1 MKQNNLI
8 HLLLVNPSKNDAVEL
23 SNLLRNNN
31 LTLDSKIV
39 SNAALFDDA
48 INKKTYDIIL
58 FKNDI
63 ANLDISSAL
72 KKLNSRQK
80 NHTITI
86 LLGNK
91 TAKETLKLFNQGI
104 NAVINED
111 SIELIVPTIKK
122 EFAALKAFRSEDI
135 LKQKLNDSEHR
146 CHQLIDS
153 SHDAI
158 AYIHEGMHIFSNEP
172 YCKMFGYNSRE
183 DIEVMPIMDLVS
195 SDDAAELK
203 KSLRYYSESNKLSTD
218 NTKKESSLNVKGIK
232 EDSTE
237 FQINME
243 FQFASMSGEDCIQII
258 IRNNEI
264 SLKAQ
269 KKLEKQLT
277 LLNTHCQE
285 TGLYNRHYF
294 LTLLDKAVEDAVDNN
309 NNSYLLFISLNNF
322 INIRE
327 SLGDIKSDK
336 LIIDIANLIKNIT
349 NEGSSLARFESN
361 QFSAIINTDDEKQI
375 LQIAKEILE
384 AVNTHIIDISEGNIL
399 TSCNIGIS
407 KINSSSKNSQHI
419 LTEVR
424 KACAAAITKSDQQI
438 HLYTPDITELKD
450 QELSNYWSGEIDNAI
465 NQKRMFLVFQPI
477 VSLSGDVN
485 ENFELFI
492 RLRDQQGN
500 VIFPQEFLK
509 PVEAS
514 GHSIH
519 VDRWII
525 AEAMRILAERVKA
538 GHKNRFFIKLSSPSL
553 KDKKLVSWITHN
565 LERYELNAESV
576 IFQVVAH
583 QAAENLYNIQ
593 LLDKQLHQ
601 LGCKLSFERFGK
613 EENAF
618 SLLKHINVE
627 FLKIDFELVQNISIN
642 IEKLTKLI
650 KVCDQANKL
659 NIKTIVPFVEEAG
672 SLSLA
677 WKSGTH
683 YIQGDFLQKAGDSL
697 DFDFDSFT

>member
-8 HLLLVNPSKNDAVEL
+8 QLLLVNPSKNDAVEI

-39 SNAALFDDA
+39 SDAALFDDA

-58 FKNDI
+58 FKNGI
-63 ANLDISSAL
+63 AKLNISSAL
-72 KKLNSRQK
+72 KKLNNQQE
-80 NHTITI
+80 NHTVVL

-91 TAKETLKLFNQGI
+91 TAKETLKLLNQGI
-104 NAVINED
+104 DAVINED
-111 SIELIVPTIKK
+111 SKELIVPAIKK

-135 LKQKLNDSEHR
+135 LKQKLKDSERR

-153 SHDAI
+153 SNDAI

-183 DIEVMPIMDLVS
+183 DIEAMPVMDLVS
-195 SDDAAELK
+195 SDDAAKLK
-203 KSLRYYSESNKLSTD
+203 KSLRNYSESNKHTID
-218 NTKKESSLNVKGIK
+218 NTKKESTLNLKGIK

-237 FQINME
+237 FQIKME
-243 FQFASMSGEDCIQII
+243 FQSASMSGEDCTQII
-258 IRNNEI
+258 IRNDDI

-269 KKLEKQLT
+269 KKLEQQLT
-277 LLNTHCQE
+277 ILNTHCQE

-294 LTLLDKAVEDAVDNN
+294 LKLLDIAVKDALDNN
-309 NNSYLLFISLNNF
+309 NNSYLLFISLDNF
-322 INIRE
+322 ISIRE
-327 SLGDIKSDK
+327 ILGDIKSDK

-349 NEGSSLARFESN
+349 NKDSSLARFESN
-361 QFSAIINTDDEKQI
+361 QFSVIINTDDEKHI
-375 LQIAKEILE
+375 LQIANEILE
-384 AVNTHIIDISEGNIL
+384 AVNAHIIDISEGNIL

-407 KINSSSKNSQHI
+407 KINSSSHNAQHI

-424 KACAAAITKSDQQI
+424 QACATAITKSDKKI
-438 HLYTPDITELKD
+438 HLYAPDIKDLKAH
-450 QELSNYWSGEIDNAI
+450 ELSNYWSGEIDNAI
-465 NQKRMFLVFQPI
+465 NQKRIFLVFQPI
-477 VSLSGDVN
+477 ISLLGDVN
-485 ENFELFI
+485 ENFEIFV

-509 PVEAS
+509 PLEVS

-519 VDRWII
+519 IDRWII
-525 AEAMRILAERVKA
+525 ADAIRILSERIKA

-553 KDKKLVSWITHN
+553 KDKQLMSWITHN

-576 IFQVVAH
+576 IFQVVAY
-583 QAAENLYNIQ
+583 QAAENLHNIQ
-593 LLDKQLHQ
+593 LLSKQLHQ
-601 LGCKLSFERFGK
+601 LGCKLSLERFGK

-618 SLLKHINVE
+618 ALLKHINAE
-627 FLKIDFELVQNISIN
+627 FLKIDIELVKNISIN

-659 NIKTIVPFVEEAG
+659 NVKTIIPFVEEAG

-683 YIQGDFLQKAGDSL
+683 YIQGDFLQKANDSM
-697 DFDFDSFT
+697 DFNFDSFT